1 MNMEGVRRVQL
12 KRRRSKRR
20 SKKVYL
26 LIAIL
31 LCVFMSGSVF
41 GVVEYLAYDG
51 MYHRDVALAGTG
63 MQHLQKAEALLAAL
77 PKNPLD
83 ASHVSQAQHEFA
95 SGLMALVK
103 LNSDLKSLPGSLT
116 SLPVF
121 GSRLHAAL
129 HLVPLAITLAQ
140 AGMTGCALLNLFIL
154 RFHNP
159 LNVQGQGLTQA
170 DITLIGNDLRQIKS
184 SLDVVVNEASQLQP
198 ADVHSD
204 PRIGQ
209 LLSKLHKDIPAL
221 QNVIANAEQFL
232 AFAPALLG
240 VGKPASYLI
249 ELLDSTELR
258 PGGGFI
264 GNYGIATLSGGRLTK
279 VHITD
284 AYLLDR
290 PFEAS
295 GKSISYP
302 SAYTWFPL
310 APASWSFRDSNLDA
324 DFPTAARYGEQNYR
338 LEGGTVPVQGVI
350 AITPAFIQQA
360 LALTGP
366 IKVPEFGEVVT
377 AQNLIARIHY
387 HQLGVVTA
395 GEGSGLTPVNGTSQR
410 KQFISLLGEHFLA
423 RVHQLPLTVFP
434 RFLQLVIYSVRA
446 KDVQIYLNS
455 STAEQYLAQNH
466 LDDSI
471 QKPAGDSFM
480 VVDANVS
487 LNKANSMIV
496 NTLNDQVV
504 IDKQGDVTHHT
515 TLTYTWKTNSK
526 LYGIMLYRDYVR
538 IYIPNSSSLLT
549 QDGWQFQGKSFAFGH
564 QVWTGWLTLPY
575 GQTGS
580 ITLTWTEHHAVKND
594 VNGWHY
600 LYMLQRQAG
609 ARWILHLRITL
620 PSCARL
626 TNAKEAPL
634 SYSKQMGMLTQ
645 PLNKDLNVGIDYF
658 CR

>member
-1 MNMEGVRRVQL
+1 MNMEGVQSVHVGV
-12 KRRRSKRR
+12 KIRR

-31 LCVFMSGSVF
+31 LCVFIGGSVF
-41 GVVEYLAYDG
+41 DVVEYLAYAG

-63 MQHLQKAEALLAAL
+63 MQHLQKAEALLVAL
-77 PKNPLD
+77 PKKPLD
-83 ASHVSQAQHEFA
+83 APHVSQAQREFA

-103 LNSDLKSLPGSLT
+103 LNNDLKSLPGYIT
-116 SLPVF
+116 TLPVY
-121 GSRLHAAL
+121 GSRLSAAL

-140 AGMTGCALLNLFIL
+140 AGMTGCALLNIL
-154 RFHNP
+154 ISRFHNP

-170 DITLIGNDLRQIKS
+170 DVTLIGNDLHQIKS
-184 SLDVVVNEASQLQP
+184 SLDVVVNEANQLQP

-221 QNVIANAEQFL
+221 QSAIANAGQIL

-240 VGKPASYLI
+240 IGNPANYLI

-258 PGGGFI
+258 PGGGSI
-264 GNYGIATLSGGRLTK
+264 GNYGIATLAGGRLTTA
-279 VHITD
+279 HIAD
-284 AYLLDR
+284 ADLLDKR
-290 PFEAS
+290 FEAS

-302 SAYTWFPL
+302 PAYTWFLPL

-360 LALTGP
+360 LTLTGP

-377 AQNLIARIHY
+377 AQNLIDRIHY
-387 HQLGVVTA
+387 HELGEATA
-395 GEGSGLTPVNGTSQR
+395 GKGGSHIPPNGTS

-423 RVHQLPLTVFP
+423 RVHQLPLAAFSG
-434 RFLQLVIYSVRA
+434 FLHLVINSIRA

-455 STAEQYLAQNH
+455 NKAEQYLAQNH

-487 LNKANSMIV
+487 PNKVNSMIV
-496 NTLNDQVV
+496 NTLNDQVI
-504 IDKQGDVTHHT
+504 IDKQGNVMHHT
-515 TLTYTWKTNSK
+515 TLTYMWKTKSK
-526 LYGIMLYRDYVR
+526 LNGMTMYRDYVR
-538 IYIPNSSSLLT
+538 IYIPDSSSLLT

-564 QVWTGWLTLPY
+564 QVWAGWFTLAY

-580 ITLTWTEHHAVKND
+580 ITLTWIEHHTVKND

-609 ARWILHLRITL
+609 AHWILHLRITL
-620 PSCARL
+620 PSCAVL
-626 TNAKEAPL
+626 TNAKAGPL
-634 SYSKQMGMLTQ
+634 SYGKQVAMLTQ
-645 PLNKDLNVGIDYF
+645 PLNEDLNVGVGYV
-658 CR
+658 CT